1 MIDGLKLAVTGEEHA
16 KLLERLSKVAGEMT
30 AAHFALAARSAR
42 PRTGV
47 ELDCVA
53 CTDDLLSQITQ
64 FVPCKA
70 ERARS
75 GP

>member
-47 ELDCVA
+47 ELSTA
-53 CTDDLLSQITQ
+53 S
-64 FVPCKA
+64 
-70 ERARS
+70 RARTTFYRRSPSSTLQS
-75 GP
+75 GTRT